1 MYSHCRINN
10 IGYRDEFLWNRDS
23 YLASSYFTI
32 PPNLITAPLDFQPVQ
47 VKKKMKVNIVKKG
60 KNK

>member
-10 IGYRDEFLWNRDS
+10 FGYRDEFLWNRDS

-32 PPNLITAPLDFQPVQ
+32 PPNLITAPLDYQLF
-47 VKKKMKVNIVKKG
+47 K
-60 KNK
+60 